1 MSQKTLVSI
10 VMIFCG
16 LNAIKE
22 VVQMIQQVRVHII
35 IDHCSVRTYYELT
48 TYEYMSCNYVLLQ
61 KRNYFQDITN
71 LWEWVLY
78 ITSAVFI
85 GPFVVG
91 KTSSAQWQCAAI
103 AVFLAWFNLL
113 IFLQRYGVCSW
124 QFIIPFLAYF
134 WLCV

>member
-1 MSQKTLVSI
+1 M
-10 VMIFCG
+10 
-16 LNAIKE
+16 
-22 VVQMIQQVRVHII
+22 
-35 IDHCSVRTYYELT
+35 T
-48 TYEYMSCNYVLLQ
+48 TYEYMSYDYVLLQ